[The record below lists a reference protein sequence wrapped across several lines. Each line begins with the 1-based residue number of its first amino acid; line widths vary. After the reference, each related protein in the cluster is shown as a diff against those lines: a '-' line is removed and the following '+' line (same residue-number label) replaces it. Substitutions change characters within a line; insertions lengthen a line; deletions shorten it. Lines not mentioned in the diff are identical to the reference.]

1 MSKGLGITLGILGVL
16 LVVVFMV
23 FGSFISAKNQM
34 VAKDQNV
41 KAAWSEVDVQLE
53 RRADLIPN
61 LVETVKGFT
70 KEEST
75 VFGDIANAR
84 AGMLNAQ
91 GPAAKIAA
99 NGQLDGALGR
109 LLLLTENYPQLRS
122 SDQFMRLQ
130 DELAGTENRISVAR
144 KRYNDAL
151 QDYNT
156 FILQFPNSIWAGMA
170 GYAKNDAYF
179 AASPAAQ
186 GGTEGKFLGTDCDA
200 DEKRPFRGAEWPFLS
215 CDLEV
220 PRHTGLSRR
229 SGAYLKDAMA
239 LASSSLMS
247 KTV

>member
-1 MSKGLGITLGILGVL
+1 MGKGLLAGLGFVALLILGVL
-16 LVVVFMV
+16 MV
-23 FGSFISAKNQM
+23 GCSYVTSKNQM
-34 VAKDQNV
+34 VAKDQAV
-41 KAAWSEVDVQLE
+41 KTAWSDVDVQLQ

-99 NGQLDGALGR
+99 NGQLDGAIGR

-130 DELAGTENRISVAR
+130 DELAGTENRIGVAR

-151 QDYNT
+151 QEYNT
-156 FILQFPNSIWAGMA
+156 YILSFPNSIWAGMA
-170 GYAKNDAYF
+170 GYQQNNARF
-179 AASPAAQ
+179 EASESARTVPNV
-186 GGTEGKFLGTDCDA
+186 KF
-200 DEKRPFRGAEWPFLS
+200 
-215 CDLEV
+215 
-220 PRHTGLSRR
+220 
-229 SGAYLKDAMA
+229 
-239 LASSSLMS
+239 
-247 KTV
+247 

>member
-1 MSKGLGITLGILGVL
+1 MSKGLWIALGVVGVFVLVL
-16 LVVVFMV
+16 LMV
-23 FGSFISAKNQM
+23 FGSYVGVKNNL
-34 VAKDQNV
+34 VAKDEFV
-41 KAAWSEVDVQLE
+41 KSQWSDVDVQLE

-91 GPAAKIAA
+91 GPAAKIEA
-99 NGQLDGALGR
+99 NGHLDSALGR

-151 QDYNT
+151 RDYNT
-156 FILQFPNSIWAGMA
+156 YVRQFPNSIWAGMA
-170 GYAKNDAYF
+170 GFKENNAF
-179 AASPAAQ
+179 FEASPSARTAPAV
-186 GGTEGKFLGTDCDA
+186 KF
-200 DEKRPFRGAEWPFLS
+200 
-215 CDLEV
+215 
-220 PRHTGLSRR
+220 
-229 SGAYLKDAMA
+229 
-239 LASSSLMS
+239 
-247 KTV
+247 

>member
-1 MSKGLGITLGILGVL
+1 MGRGLWIALGVVGGFVL
-16 LVVVFMV
+16 AVLMV
-23 FGSFISAKNQM
+23 FGSYVSAKNQM
-34 VAKDQNV
+34 VARNESV

-99 NGQLDGALGR
+99 NGQLDSALGR

-144 KRYNDAL
+144 RRYNEAL
-151 QDYNT
+151 RDYNT
-156 FILQFPNSIWAGMA
+156 FVLQFPNSIWAGIA
-170 GYAKNDAYF
+170 GFHENNAF
-179 AASPAAQ
+179 FTASPASQAVPAI
-186 GGTEGKFLGTDCDA
+186 KF
-200 DEKRPFRGAEWPFLS
+200 
-215 CDLEV
+215 
-220 PRHTGLSRR
+220 
-229 SGAYLKDAMA
+229 
-239 LASSSLMS
+239 
-247 KTV
+247 

>member
-1 MSKGLGITLGILGVL
+1 MSKGFWVLIGIVGVL
-16 LVVVFMV
+16 VLAMLMV
-23 FGSFISAKNQM
+23 FGSFKSAQNQM
-34 VAKDQNV
+34 VAKDQAV

-122 SDQFMRLQ
+122 SEQFMRLQ
-130 DELAGTENRISVAR
+130 DELSGTENRIGVAR
-144 KRYNDAL
+144 KRYNDRIEE
-151 QDYNT
+151 YNT
-156 FILQFPNSIWAGMA
+156 FVLQFPNSIWAGIL
-170 GYAKNDAYF
+170 GFKQNDAYF
-179 AASPAAQ
+179 KASPAAQ
-186 GGTEGKFLGTDCDA
+186 TVPSVKF
-200 DEKRPFRGAEWPFLS
+200 
-215 CDLEV
+215 
-220 PRHTGLSRR
+220 
-229 SGAYLKDAMA
+229 
-239 LASSSLMS
+239 
-247 KTV
+247 

>member
-1 MSKGLGITLGILGVL
+1 MSKGLLIALGVVG
-16 LVVVFMV
+16 VVVLCV
-23 FGSFISAKNQM
+23 LVAFGSYVGAKNQM
-34 VAKDQNV
+34 VAKDQVV
-41 KAAWSEVDVQLE
+41 KSMWSEVDVQLE

-75 VFGDIANAR
+75 VYGDIANAR

-99 NGQLDGALGR
+99 NGQLDSAIGR

-144 KRYNDAL
+144 KRYNDAI

-170 GYAKNDAYF
+170 GFKQNDAYF
-179 AASPAAQ
+179 QASESARQVP
-186 GGTEGKFLGTDCDA
+186 GVKF
-200 DEKRPFRGAEWPFLS
+200 
-215 CDLEV
+215 
-220 PRHTGLSRR
+220 
-229 SGAYLKDAMA
+229 
-239 LASSSLMS
+239 
-247 KTV
+247 

>member
-1 MSKGLGITLGILGVL
+1 MSRALGITLAVLGVL
-16 LVVVFMV
+16 LVVVLMV
-23 FGSFISAKNQM
+23 FGSYVSARNQM
-34 VAKDQNV
+34 VAKDQIV
-41 KAAWSEVDVQLE
+41 KSTWSEVDIQLQ

-99 NGQLDGALGR
+99 NGQLDSALGR
-109 LLLLTENYPQLRS
+109 LLMLTENYPQLRS

-151 QDYNT
+151 QEYNT
-156 FILQFPNSIWAGMA
+156 FVLQFPNNIWAGIA
-170 GYAKNDAYF
+170 GFKTNDAYF
-179 AASPAAQ
+179 NASPAAQ
-186 GGTEGKFLGTDCDA
+186 QVPSVKF
-200 DEKRPFRGAEWPFLS
+200 
-215 CDLEV
+215 
-220 PRHTGLSRR
+220 
-229 SGAYLKDAMA
+229 
-239 LASSSLMS
+239 
-247 KTV
+247 